1 MHPHAGLDRSQH
13 LPWWVIVAGIAAVIL
28 IAGVLIINIPD
39 RSFSSATNKG
49 ITPTPTQSVPISS
62 ASPLIFGTN
71 LDLSAN
77 RDQALATLS
86 PALVNVPVRSV
97 RLTPSSSLKDATLKN
112 IALTLKNMDVVPII
126 VLQDLLTP
134 NAMATNMRIVKTMQ
148 SAFADETVR
157 YEYGDEEDALAVS
170 AETYT
175 AGWNKTIPELKKLA
189 SGAIFLGPVTYRFDS
204 TYLKTFLQNAK
215 PQPDEISWHEYSCNN
230 NWDNETCF
238 DHINDWTQHIQ
249 IARELMQAT
258 MGKEVHIII
267 SAWNYAANSQV
278 NDDKSKDATFIKNW
292 NTRALQILAKNG
304 VFAAMHCSCLGT
316 ATDLTSDDG
325 SLTTPGAVFHATY
338 LTLTRQRATSDTISA
353 PTSSP
358 NLTATSVASDP
369 YLTHQGTLLVN
380 DPLSK
385 PFLWRNNIA
394 KGWGGSCTF
403 KNGAY
408 SISQVVTDNRYFHCD
423 AGTLHTSN
431 FIYEAQITILK
442 GDCGGITF
450 RYNVKDHS
458 GYRFVACA
466 NGIARLL
473 TYPDGAHYT
482 RLLDE
487 PVAALHTGYN
497 QSNLLAVVAR
507 GNTLDL
513 YINKQKI
520 GSFTDNTLHDGM
532 FSLFAAAFGNS
543 TEVAFR
549 NVNIWRL

>member
-13 LPWWVIVAGIAAVIL
+13 LPWWVIVASIAAVML
-28 IAGVLIINIPD
+28 IASLLIINIPD
-39 RSFSSATNKG
+39 RLSSSATNKSV
-49 ITPTPTQSVPISS
+49 TPTPTQSAPISS

-77 RDQALATLS
+77 RDQVLATLS

-97 RLTPSSSLKDATLKN
+97 RLAPSSNLKDAELKN
-112 IALTLKNMDVVPII
+112 IALTLKNMDVVPIV

-134 NAMATNMRIVKTMQ
+134 NAMATNTRIVKAMQ
-148 SAFADETVR
+148 SAFAGETVR

-170 AETYT
+170 AATYT
-175 AGWNKTIPELKKLA
+175 AGWNKAIPELKKLA
-189 SGAIFLGPVTYRFDS
+189 PGALFLGPVTYRFDR
-204 TYLKTFLQNAK
+204 TYLKTFLKNAK
-215 PQPDEISWHEYSCNN
+215 PQPDEVSWHEYSCNN
-230 NWDNETCF
+230 DWEKQSCLR
-238 DHINDWTQHIQ
+238 HIADWTKHIQ
-249 IARELMQAT
+249 NARTVMRST
-258 MGKEVHIII
+258 MGKEVHVII
-267 SAWNYAANSQV
+267 SAWNYAANSRA
-278 NDDKSKDATFIKNW
+278 NDHKGKDAAFIKNW
-292 NTRALQILAKNG
+292 NTRALQTLAENH

-316 ATDLTSDDG
+316 ATDLISDSG
-325 SLTTPGAVFHATY
+325 ALTTPGAVFHATY
-338 LTLTRQRATSDTISA
+338 LTLTRQRAASDTISVPA
-353 PTSSP
+353 SSP
-358 NLTATSVASDP
+358 NLTATAVADDP

-385 PFLWRNNIA
+385 PFLWHNNIA
-394 KGWGGSCTF
+394 KDWGGSCTF
-403 KNGAY
+403 KNRAY

-431 FIYEAQITILK
+431 FIYEAQITLLK

-458 GYRFVACA
+458 GYRFVACS

-473 TYPDGAHYT
+473 SYPDGGHYT

-532 FSLFAAAFGNS
+532 FALFAAAFGNQ
-543 TEVAFR
+543 TEATFR